1 MSGELRALL
10 IIAPIIMTMYV
21 LRRIRNT
28 KIRVADAVFWIV
40 ISIVLI
46 LLGIFPWLLTS
57 VSHLIGVQSP
67 SNFVFLVFIFILL
80 VKAFSMS
87 LQISMLEAKLQ
98 TLAQKLALH
107 QLESEDEKNH
117 YQPNGACPVE
127 NDNTSVK
134 DAAH

>member
-40 ISIVLI
+40 ISVVLI

-87 LQISMLEAKLQ
+87 LQISMLETKVQ
-98 TLAQKLALH
+98 TLAQKSALH
-107 QLESEDEKNH
+107 QLENEDEKNH

-127 NDNTSVK
+127 NVQKPDK
-134 DAAH
+134 DAER